1 MASKNLR
8 AKPVHAA
15 SKQARMKEDI
25 TEQQLQKKMEML
37 IEDPGED
44 SSWMHMKYEEIVQK
58 YSAFFCAMA
67 PCTFR
72 LNKSTIK
79 KVISK
84 IYLLEND
91 FCDSWAGKMHNA
103 YMNLVSTAKSSNTG
117 DRLDARIATVVR
129 VLMTELQKAG
139 HDDTESL
146 NDSESLKESP
156 PELPCPVDDL
166 DDVPPATQKHLLEAQ
181 ALLREAKKFAPA
193 APATPVTGCKVLV
206 PESPISVASTPERK
220 AGSVKA
226 PADQVILLCFVCML
240 ASQKSFCTAAL
251 EVDIGLSSCL
261 RPRSHVYG

>member
-1 MASKNLR
+1 MASGHNLR
-8 AKPVHAA
+8 AKSVHAA
-15 SKQARMKEDI
+15 SKLARAKEDI

-44 SSWMHMKYEEIVQK
+44 SSWMQMKYEEIAQK
-58 YSAFFCAMA
+58 YSAFLCAMA

-91 FCDSWAGKMHNA
+91 FCDSWASKMHNA

-117 DRLDARIATVVR
+117 DRLDARISTVVR
-129 VLMTELQKAG
+129 VLISELQKAG
-139 HDDTESL
+139 HYDTESL

-156 PELPCPVDDL
+156 PELPLPADDL

-181 ALLREAKKFAPA
+181 ALLREAKKFAAAPPD
-193 APATPVTGCKVLV
+193 APATLKTGCSTLV
-206 PESPISVASTPERK
+206 AEFSISVASTLERT
-220 AGSVKA
+220 ASFAKA
-226 PADQVILLCFVCML
+226 PGAQVILH
-240 ASQKSFCTAAL
+240 AL
-251 EVDIGLSSCL
+251 LDDLLHCSI
-261 RPRSHVYG
+261 

>member
-1 MASKNLR
+1 
-8 AKPVHAA
+8 
-15 SKQARMKEDI
+15 MKEDI

-129 VLMTELQKAG
+129 VLISELQKAG
-139 HDDTESL
+139 HHDTESL

-156 PELPCPVDDL
+156 PETCSVDDL

-193 APATPVTGCKVLV
+193 APATPATGCKELV
-206 PESPISVASTPERK
+206 PESPISVASTPERN
-220 AGSVKA
+220 ASSVKA
-226 PADQVILLCFVCML
+226 RAAQVILLCFVCML
-240 ASQKSFCTAAL
+240 LRRPFAL
-251 EVDIGLSSCL
+251 QHLRSIGLSSCL
-261 RPRSHVYG
+261 RPRSMDQNLCSLCMCFLR